1 MSEIEQYW
9 NAIAAKAGDT
19 RKWDDLERQLQ
30 DMVIYSANLMIFVLS
45 TA

>member
-9 NAIAAKAGDT
+9 NAIAAKSGDT